1 MLEIN
6 INQGLINKIIIPKL
20 LKELKNF
27 QLFFFRR
34 LGFYNEIIL
43 TIILIFS

>member
-27 QLFFFRR
+27 QLFF
-34 LGFYNEIIL
+34 LEG
-43 TIILIFS
+43 